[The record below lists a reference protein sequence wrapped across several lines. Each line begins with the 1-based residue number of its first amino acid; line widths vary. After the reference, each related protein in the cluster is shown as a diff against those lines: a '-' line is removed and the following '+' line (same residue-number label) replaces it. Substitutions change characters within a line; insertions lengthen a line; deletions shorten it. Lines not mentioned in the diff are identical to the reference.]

1 MDASEESSETFSL
14 DASSVD
20 TASVDA
26 FSLLASS
33 LEVVTSLDA
42 LSDSASVFSIEDAS
56 SLLSSSL
63 DTSVVAPSAAVVSVS
78 SLGVSFTYAIFLR
91 RNSSSPTVV
100 STSATRSI

>member
-1 MDASEESSETFSL
+1 MSDSEESSEVFSL
-14 DASSVD
+14 DAS
-20 TASVDA
+20 SVDA

-33 LEVVTSLDA
+33 VEVSSSLDI
-42 LSDSASVFSIEDAS
+42 LSVSVFSIEDDS
-56 SLLSSSL
+56 SLLPSSL
-63 DTSVVAPSAAVVSVS
+63 DASVVASAAAVVSVS